1 MSQKQCTFIS
11 HNEYAHDD
19 IWTWNATF
27 LIIEEI
33 SSNIQ
38 AMVEF
43 AMVIYLNQ
51 ECLQNASLDTCA
63 ADPYSVIA
71 RTTLMK
77 IMRNDV
83 FFIWIQFSP
92 NHLCNSDGFPD
103 ADHEEG
109 FTPSSSVW
117 QPIALIKSSSVVSS
131 LRNKLAILVVSLWWI
146 YYDDPRDVDE
156 AVHFCSS
163 SFL

>member
-1 MSQKQCTFIS
+1 M
-11 HNEYAHDD
+11 D
-19 IWTWNATF
+19 
-27 LIIEEI
+27 
-33 SSNIQ
+33 
-38 AMVEF
+38 EF

-51 ECLQNASLDTCA
+51 ECLQNASLDTCPA
-63 ADPYSVIA
+63 GPSLRNEIHSYNLNNSKETYSVIA
-71 RTTLMK
+71 MITLMK

-131 LRNKLAILVVSLWWI
+131 LRNKLAILVVTLWWI